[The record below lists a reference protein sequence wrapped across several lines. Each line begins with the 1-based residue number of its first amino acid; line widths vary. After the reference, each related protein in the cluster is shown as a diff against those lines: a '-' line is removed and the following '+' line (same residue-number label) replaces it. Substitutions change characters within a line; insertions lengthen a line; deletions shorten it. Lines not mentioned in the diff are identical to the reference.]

1 MIKHL
6 QGKIALVTG
15 ATRGIGKGI
24 AIGLGESG
32 ATVYITGRT
41 LEPTNDSL
49 GGSLQETQT
58 AVIEAGGVCIPIQV
72 NHSDDQQICRL
83 FERIEREQNG
93 QLDILVNNV
102 YAGVQSIR
110 EAYGKTFW
118 ELEPS
123 FWDAANNVG
132 LRGHYVASIYAA
144 RMMTKRKQGIIFTIS
159 SWGGMSYIFN
169 VPYGVGK
176 SACDRL
182 AADMAKELK
191 QYNVTSLAIYPGIV
205 GTEQITNFAKE
216 QSSENGNSSLF
227 ADGYNWETPLFT
239 GRAIAS
245 LASDA
250 NMIKYTGKIQV
261 VAEVA
266 KRYGIVDQNGNR
278 PVSLRSLRFILAIAI
293 PFLRNYAWLI
303 PDLTIAWLVI
313 FFLMISSRF

>member
-123 FWDAANNVG
+123 FWDATNNVG

-245 LASDA
+245 LATDA
-250 NMIKYTGKIQV
+250 NIIKYTGKIQI

-266 KRYGIVDQNGNR
+266 KKYGIVDQNGNR
-278 PVSLRSLRFILAIAI
+278 PVSLRSLRFILAMAI

-303 PDLTIAWLVI
+303 PDLTIPWLVI

>member
-1 MIKHL
+1 MVKHL

-83 FERIEREQNG
+83 EREQNG

-245 LASDA
+245 LATDA
-250 NMIKYTGKIQV
+250 NIIKYTGKIQI

-266 KRYGIVDQNGNR
+266 KKYGIVDQNGNR

-303 PDLTIAWLVI
+303 PDLTIPWLVI

>member
-1 MIKHL
+1 MKHL

-245 LASDA
+245 LATDA
-250 NMIKYTGKIQV
+250 NIIKYTGKIQI

-266 KRYGIVDQNGNR
+266 KKYGIVDQNGNR

-303 PDLTIAWLVI
+303 PDLTIPWLVI

>member
-245 LASDA
+245 LATDA
-250 NMIKYTGKIQV
+250 NIIKYTGKIQI

-266 KRYGIVDQNGNR
+266 KKYGIVDQNGNR

-303 PDLTIAWLVI
+303 PDLTIPWLVI

>member
-239 GRAIAS
+239 GRAIAR
-245 LASDA
+245 LATDA
-250 NMIKYTGKIQV
+250 NIIKYTGKIQI

-266 KRYGIVDQNGNR
+266 KKYGIVDQNGNR

-303 PDLTIAWLVI
+303 PDLTIPWLVI

>member
-24 AIGLGESG
+24 AIGLGEAG

-41 LEPTNDSL
+41 LEPNNDGL
-49 GGSLQETQT
+49 GGSLQETET
-58 AVIEAGGVCIPIQV
+58 AVIEAGGVCIPVQV
-72 NHSDDQQICRL
+72 DHSDDEQIRQL
-83 FERIEREQNG
+83 FARIEREQNG

-245 LASDA
+245 LATDA
-250 NMIKYTGKIQV
+250 NIIKYTGKIQI

-266 KRYGIVDQNGNR
+266 KKYGIVDQNGNR
-278 PVSLRSLRFILAIAI
+278 PVSLRSLRFILAMAI

-303 PDLTIAWLVI
+303 PDLTIPWLVI

>member
-245 LASDA
+245 LATDA
-250 NMIKYTGKIQV
+250 NIIKYTGKIQI

-266 KRYGIVDQNGNR
+266 KKYGIVDQNGNR

>member
-1 MIKHL
+1 M
-6 QGKIALVTG
+6 
-15 ATRGIGKGI
+15 
-24 AIGLGESG
+24 
-32 ATVYITGRT
+32 YITGRT

-245 LASDA
+245 LATDA
-250 NMIKYTGKIQV
+250 NIIKYTGKIQI

-266 KRYGIVDQNGNR
+266 KKYGIVDQNGNR
-278 PVSLRSLRFILAIAI
+278 PVSLRSLRFILAMAI

-303 PDLTIAWLVI
+303 PDLTIPWLVI